1 MLKIETMTDA
11 DFQLYLRKAIPQYA
25 YDQVRGGNW
34 RPEESVGRAQAEFR
48 QTLPNGPN
56 TEGHHL
62 LTIFDAEGHKVGM
75 AWWAMNQRG
84 AQKIAFLADFFVFG
98 EFRHKGYENEALALL
113 EQDAKAQGVS
123 RIELQVF
130 AHNAEDREMY
140 KNNDFTE
147 VSVYLGKDIQ

>member
-1 MLKIETMTDA
+1 MLKLEPMSDA

-34 RPEESVGRAQAEFR
+34 RSDESVARAQAEFR
-48 QTLPNGPN
+48 QTLPDGPK

-62 LTIFDAEGHKVGM
+62 LTIFDAEGRKVGM

-84 AQKIAFLADFFVFG
+84 HQKIAFLADFFIFG
-98 EFRHKGYENEALALL
+98 EFRHKGYETQALELL
-113 EQDAKAQGVS
+113 EQDARANAVS

-130 AHNAEDREMY
+130 AHNVEDREMY
-140 KNNDFTE
+140 KASQFTE
-147 VSVYLGKDIQ
+147 VSVYLGKNI